1 MTAAR
6 RRAPSAVH
14 PDAEASATPR
24 PFRSSMYSV
33 TKAIPFCYGHRLLN
47 HKGKCR
53 HLHGHS
59 ARAVI
64 RLENAVLDD
73 LGMVVDF
80 AGIGDYVKT
89 WLSGE
94 IDHNMLLCREDP
106 VLPLLRKA
114 GERVYVMEDNPTAE
128 NIARL
133 IFRHVERGGFP
144 VVEVAVYES
153 ESAFASYRKE
163 RAEG

>member
-1 MTAAR
+1 MTAA

-14 PDAEASATPR
+14 PDAAATAQPLSFR
-24 PFRSSMYSV
+24 PTMYSV
-33 TKAIPFCYGHRLLN
+33 TKEIPFCYGHRLLN
-47 HKGKCR
+47 HRGKCR

-64 RLENAVLDD
+64 RLESAVLDD

-80 AGIGDYVKT
+80 ADIGDYVKT
-89 WLSGE
+89 WLSAE

-106 VLPLLRKA
+106 VLPLLREA
-114 GERVYVMEDNPTAE
+114 EERVYVMDDNPTAE

-133 IFRHVERGGFP
+133 IFQHVERGGFP
-144 VVEVAVYES
+144 IVEVAVYET
-153 ESAFASYRKE
+153 ESAFASFRKE
-163 RAEG
+163 